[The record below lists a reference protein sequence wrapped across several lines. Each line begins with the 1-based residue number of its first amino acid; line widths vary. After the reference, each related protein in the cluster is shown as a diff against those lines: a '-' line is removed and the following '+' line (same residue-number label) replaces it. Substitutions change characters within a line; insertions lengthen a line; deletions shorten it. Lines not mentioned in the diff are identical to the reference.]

1 MIRTDHRTDQDA
13 YFDFLLT
20 MQRKREKAHY
30 DVIPQIMEKLQENTS
45 DLQPIDIFQVSKFRK
60 QEQIHPAIIKKK
72 MF

>member
-45 DLQPIDIFQVSKFRK
+45 DLQPIDIF
-60 QEQIHPAIIKKK
+60 
-72 MF
+72 